1 MELCGNLFDSRDN
14 DSVATF
20 ITCTTRR
27 QINSTNVKSKT
38 HKAVQLLTLCKFNV
52 QHHPTIQ
59 EFNADNQI
67 DGFTA
72 SRTLCFSSHYF
83 ASQELILEVNHCKT
97 YSALPIT
104 LNKSLLRRTHF

>member
-20 ITCTTRR
+20 ITCTTRS

-38 HKAVQLLTLCKFNV
+38 HKAVQLLTLCKLNV
-52 QHHPTIQ
+52 QHHLTNQ
-59 EFNADNQI
+59 EFNTENQI

-72 SRTLCFSSHYF
+72 SRILCFSSHYF
-83 ASQELILEVNHCKT
+83 PNQELILEVNRCKT
-97 YSALPIT
+97 YSTHSPIT
-104 LNKSLLRRTHF
+104 LNKSLL